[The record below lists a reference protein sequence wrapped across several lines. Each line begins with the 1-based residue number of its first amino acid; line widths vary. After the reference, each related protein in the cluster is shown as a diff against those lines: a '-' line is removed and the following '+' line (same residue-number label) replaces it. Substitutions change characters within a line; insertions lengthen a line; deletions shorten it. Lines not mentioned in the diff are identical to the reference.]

1 MEKKVAVLMGSDSDL
16 KIMLPAIEKL
26 KEFSI
31 PTKVLI
37 LSAHKSP
44 DLAIKFAKTAEE
56 KNFKV
61 IIAAAGMAAHLA
73 GIVAANTNLP
83 VIGVPI
89 NCSLNGLDSL
99 FSTVQM
105 PKGVPVLT
113 VAINS
118 SLNAAVAACQILALE
133 DSTLTLKE
141 KLKKMKIELEQEII
155 EKNKNLSFKH

>member
-1 MEKKVAVLMGSDSDL
+1 MEKKIAVLMGSDSDL

-31 PTKVLI
+31 PVKVLI

-56 KNFKV
+56 ENFKV

-118 SLNAAVAACQILALE
+118 SLNAAIAACQILALE
-133 DSTLTLKE
+133 NSTLKE

-155 EKNKNLSFKH
+155 EKNKNISFKY

>member
-1 MEKKVAVLMGSDSDL
+1 MKEKVAVLMGSESDL
-16 KIMLPAIEKL
+16 KFMLAGIKKL
-26 KEFSI
+26 KEFLI

-44 DLAIKFAKTAEE
+44 NLAIEFAKTAEE
-56 KNFKV
+56 KNFEV

-89 NCSLNGLDSL
+89 NCSLNGLDAL

-113 VAINS
+113 VAINACE
-118 SLNAAVAACQILALE
+118 NAAIAACQILALKNP
-133 DSTLTLKE
+133 SLKE
-141 KLKKMKIELEQEII
+141 KLKKMKTNLEEEII
-155 EKNKNLSFKH
+155 KKNKNLSF